1 MKLKSKYGFV
11 YNTKRKIYSFTKVF
25 SGGDTII
32 PYKEEVQSPQ
42 GGFGE
47 LEIDEAE
54 TYGEKVS
61 NLLCFLFIGD
71 VGNVSDAI
79 EISNH

>member
-1 MKLKSKYGFV
+1 MNGLNSPVVSV
-11 YNTKRKIYSFTKVF
+11 YNTKRKLYSFTKVF

-42 GGFGE
+42 RGFDE

-54 TYGEKVS
+54 TYGEK
-61 NLLCFLFIGD
+61 
-71 VGNVSDAI
+71 
-79 EISNH
+79 